1 MQDAARAHRHHSHRA
16 SKEGSQR
23 LRKVL
28 PSWRRSLLHTR
39 VLATENCVSVPISF
53 LLTLFRRL
61 FSVLSSAC
69 LKCEIA
75 SRVFQPGESFL
86 CDSENGWIV
95 CSSSHHGHTAL
106 LQLLIRSSFNKRR
119 CGQTSGADTGILSRR
134 LSRYIFRFTFITFNC
149 LLLPLVEMPVC
160 CLDLI
165 QLIINVTEERR
176 NVFLCKC
183 RLLLLLN
190 SLSLPRDHMVLCC
203 LDVKMM

>member
-1 MQDAARAHRHHSHRA
+1 MFPSFGAGCSTGTPSSWSQTELQRRVPKDYAKFYHPGEGPYYILGCWLRRIA
-16 SKEGSQR
+16 SVSQF
-23 LRKVL
+23 
-28 PSWRRSLLHTR
+28 H
-39 VLATENCVSVPISF
+39 F
-53 LLTLFRRL
+53 FTLFRHL

-95 CSSSHHGHTAL
+95 CSSRHHGHTAL

-119 CGQTSGADTGILSRR
+119 CGQTSGTDTGILSRR

-149 LLLPLVEMPVC
+149 LLLPWVEMPLC

-165 QLIINVTEERR
+165 QLIINVAEERR

-183 RLLLLLN
+183 RLLL
-190 SLSLPRDHMVLCC
+190 STFT
-203 LDVKMM
+203 